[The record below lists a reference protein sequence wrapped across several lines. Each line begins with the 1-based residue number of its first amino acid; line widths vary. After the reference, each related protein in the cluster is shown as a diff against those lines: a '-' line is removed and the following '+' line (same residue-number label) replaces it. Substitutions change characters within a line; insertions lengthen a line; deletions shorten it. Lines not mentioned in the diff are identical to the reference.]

1 VFPPETIMAMF
12 DRYDVDRSGALELT
26 EVGYALHDLNV
37 MDGVLTSDVAALFK
51 EYDED
56 GNGDLDFHEFEKL
69 VARINAQRG
78 TATKKK
84 LIVEVPEGFASSGAA
99 AALKARFEEYATE
112 KAHTTAFGVATRSEL
127 SIQIYEWSRLVKS
140 CGLIGGEV
148 TRTTADL
155 IFCRIAPTGSH
166 KDVRAAQGF
175 LRWGDGTFLN
185 ALAAIATEHRVT
197 FGQVAKRVEQCAPKL
212 LKKKKVA
219 DNKKVVPEK
228 LETTKSQYRA
238 VEKESIE
245 DMFRRY
251 DVDRNGE
258 LDLGEATT
266 ALGDLG
272 VLEGV
277 LASAAAELFD
287 EFDVDGDGTVGLDEF
302 ERLVAK
308 VSTLRGSLDAA
319 PKASVPEGFATTAGA
334 LALRASF
341 EAFALYGKGS
351 NPDPMYKEMLSSRDY
366 MKMMVDCGLIGG
378 AVTTTVV
385 DLIFTRL
392 TVAKQKDLRAA
403 RVRWD
408 DGSFFEALA
417 AVAVEHK
424 ATFGQVVSRVSQC
437 RPQSNVKEDFK
448 ITGAADGKKERVA
461 AASALDAAQQ
471 ANGPAPPPEA
481 LTEANLLHIFNKYAE
496 EYQTG
501 DVLTPVDALHA
512 FADVGLLRR
521 MPLEVLQTA
530 VTNAIADTAANG
542 GADARVAF
550 APFLASARDLAA
562 ARPLT
567 KYAPPGMDVRAGES
581 VAEMH
586 LQIGQR
592 EALFAAFRCV
602 LYTGPHTT
610 ASARWTPILKDFA
623 RRISLPTPR
632 VQSRHTSTPF
642 NSASDAFQLHPDVR
656 SYGTT
661 LRAFGGGPRGMT
673 PSDWNGLVNACGLIG
688 TKLSE
693 ASAAVVFAKCK
704 QGAGL
709 GVMAPKAMSFEG
721 FVQACAHVAQEYDVA
736 FDVVAQRVVKCAPEV
751 RSIHWSPYDRVRVVN
766 ADP

>member
-1 VFPPETIMAMF
+1 M
-12 DRYDVDRSGALELT
+12 
-26 EVGYALHDLNV
+26 
-37 MDGVLTSDVAALFK
+37 
-51 EYDED
+51 
-56 GNGDLDFHEFEKL
+56 
-69 VARINAQRG
+69 
-78 TATKKK
+78 
-84 LIVEVPEGFASSGAA
+84 
-99 AALKARFEEYATE
+99 
-112 KAHTTAFGVATRSEL
+112 
-127 SIQIYEWSRLVKS
+127 KS

-521 MPLEVLQTA
+521 MPLEVSQTA

-567 KYAPPGMDVRAGES
+567 KYAPPGHGRARGGS
-581 VAEMH
+581 PS
-586 LQIGQR
+586 R
-592 EALFAAFRCV
+592 RCICR
-602 LYTGPHTT
+602 L
-610 ASARWTPILKDFA
+610 ANA
-623 RRISLPTPR
+623 RRCSRRSGAFYTLVPIRPRRRGGRRSLRTLPGASLRPHLAFNPR
-632 VQSRHTSTPF
+632 PRRLSTPP
-642 NSASDAFQLHPDVR
+642 DAFQLHPDVR

-751 RSIHWSPYDRVRVVN
+751 RSIHWSPYDRVRRGERRSLRTFAVASLRPPLAFN
-766 ADP
+766 PRPRRLSTPLTPFNSTPTFARMERP

>member
-1 VFPPETIMAMF
+1 MFPPETIMAMF

-272 VLEGV
+272 VLEGAPRV
-277 LASAAAELFD
+277 RGRRSCSTSSTSTATGPWVWTS
-287 EFDVDGDGTVGLDEF
+287 V

-521 MPLEVLQTA
+521 MPLEVSQTA

-550 APFLASARDLAA
+550 APFLASARDPRRGATA
-562 ARPLT
+562 HEVR
-567 KYAPPGMDVRAGES
+567 PPGHGRARGGS
-581 VAEMH
+581 PS
-586 LQIGQR
+586 R
-592 EALFAAFRCV
+592 RCICR
-602 LYTGPHTT
+602 L
-610 ASARWTPILKDFA
+610 ANA
-623 RRISLPTPR
+623 RRCSPR
-632 VQSRHTSTPF
+632 Q
-642 NSASDAFQLHPDVR
+642 
-656 SYGTT
+656 
-661 LRAFGGGPRGMT
+661 
-673 PSDWNGLVNACGLIG
+673 
-688 TKLSE
+688 
-693 ASAAVVFAKCK
+693 
-704 QGAGL
+704 
-709 GVMAPKAMSFEG
+709 
-721 FVQACAHVAQEYDVA
+721 
-736 FDVVAQRVVKCAPEV
+736 V
-751 RSIHWSPYDRVRVVN
+751 RSIHWSPYDRVREVD